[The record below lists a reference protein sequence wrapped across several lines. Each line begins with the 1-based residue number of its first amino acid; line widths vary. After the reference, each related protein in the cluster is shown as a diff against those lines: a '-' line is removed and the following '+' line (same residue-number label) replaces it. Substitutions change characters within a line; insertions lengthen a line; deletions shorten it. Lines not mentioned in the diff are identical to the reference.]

1 MSKDRKALHEY
12 RAPKYWPAWI
22 GLGCMRLICLLP
34 HRVGLGIGKAIGRL
48 AHRLGATRRGIVRR
62 NIELCFP
69 ELTIEERNQL
79 ARQHFE
85 ALGMSII
92 ELCLSQ
98 WASDDKIKALTS
110 IEGLDHLEGPLQDG
124 KGIILLGA
132 HFTTLEVTGRAIGL
146 SGIPSFAAIYRRNRN
161 EFATEFLRTGRE
173 RSAEVMI
180 EKRDIKSMVRKL
192 LSGGIVWYAPDQS
205 YNRKGAEVVPFFG
218 VPCMH
223 TTATSVL
230 ARLGRATVVPIF
242 QQRLPDGKYVV
253 KLHPPLKDFPGSDP
267 VEDVMKYM
275 RVLEEAV
282 RACPEQYF
290 WIHRKFKDLPEG
302 HEDYYAD
309 LDAAK

>member
-22 GLGCMRLICLLP
+22 GLGCLRLICLLP

-48 AHRLGATRRGIVRR
+48 AHRLGATRRAIVRR

-69 ELTIEERNQL
+69 ELAIEERNQL

-92 ELCLSQ
+92 ELGLGR
-98 WASDDKIKALTS
+98 WASDDKIMALTS

-124 KGIILLGA
+124 QGVILLGA
-132 HFTTLEVTGRAIGL
+132 HFTTLEVTGRALRILGV
-146 SGIPSFAAIYRRNRN
+146 PFAAVYRRNRS
-161 EFATEFLRTGRE
+161 EFVTEFLRTGRE
-173 RSAEVMI
+173 RSAEVII

-192 LSGGIVWYAPDQS
+192 RNGGIVWYAPDQS

-218 VPCMH
+218 VPSMH

-230 ARLGRATVVPIF
+230 ARLGRATVVPLF

-253 KLHPPLKDFPGSDP
+253 KLHPPLQDFPGSDP

-282 RACPEQYF
+282 GACPEQYF

-302 HEDYYAD
+302 YEDYYAD